1 MRGFKEKAFSERL
14 GAAAEARKAQLEDL
28 GAKIAMG
35 GCRCGRRLG
44 IEAAR

>member
-1 MRGFKEKAFSERL
+1 MNTVEHDAKVNPAGL
-14 GAAAEARKAQLEDL
+14 AAAMVGLAADL

-35 GCRCGRRLG
+35 GCRGGRRLG